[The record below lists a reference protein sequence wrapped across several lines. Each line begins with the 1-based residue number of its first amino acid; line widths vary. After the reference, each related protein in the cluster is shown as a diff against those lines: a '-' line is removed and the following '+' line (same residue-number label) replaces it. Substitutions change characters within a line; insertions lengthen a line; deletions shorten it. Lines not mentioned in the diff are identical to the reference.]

1 MQMLNYKN
9 NFSILSFPFY
19 GNFKKDT
26 SLNGENTLVEHFNVI
41 EDIRPGQIPVWY
53 VLLLMR
59 SFFSELKNNS
69 ATALSW
75 QLPRRLKLGARLLA
89 RRSGASRHCRT
100 DYPYTTTDGTC

>member
-1 MQMLNYKN
+1 MTVAPGP
-9 NFSILSFPFY
+9 I
-19 GNFKKDT
+19 
-26 SLNGENTLVEHFNVI
+26 VEHFNVI

-75 QLPRRLKLGARLLA
+75 QLPRLFMLGARLLV
-89 RRSGASRHCRT
+89 RQKRSQSSL
-100 DYPYTTTDGTC
+100 PYWLP

>member
-1 MQMLNYKN
+1 MTVAPGP
-9 NFSILSFPFY
+9 I
-19 GNFKKDT
+19 
-26 SLNGENTLVEHFNVI
+26 VEHFNVI

-75 QLPRRLKLGARLLA
+75 QLPRLFMLGARLLA
-89 RRSGASRHCRT
+89 RQKRSQSSL
-100 DYPYTTTDGTC
+100 PYWLP

>member
-1 MQMLNYKN
+1 
-9 NFSILSFPFY
+9 
-19 GNFKKDT
+19 
-26 SLNGENTLVEHFNVI
+26 
-41 EDIRPGQIPVWY
+41 
-53 VLLLMR
+53 MR